1 MFSNIICIH
10 LRRFKTQEDLENL
23 FQQHGLDTIDSETCF
38 SLMRDGFTK
47 IFIDKNTYKL
57 IGYCHESNRKM
68 IQISEDFISHLRKM
82 DSITIKNPK
91 IKYKLSV
98 DSILDKISE
107 LGVESLTE
115 KEKEFLK
122 NNS

>member
-1 MFSNIICIH
+1 
-10 LRRFKTQEDLENL
+10 
-23 FQQHGLDTIDSETCF
+23 
-38 SLMRDGFTK
+38 MRDGFTK

>member
-1 MFSNIICIH
+1 MEKTNKIIIS
-10 LRRFKTQEDLENL
+10 ED
-23 FQQHGLDTIDSETCF
+23 DSKICKIDGKKF
-38 SLMRDGFTK
+38 
-47 IFIDKNTYKL
+47 
-57 IGYCHESNRKM
+57 ESNRKM
-68 IQISEDFISHLRKM
+68 IQVSEDFISHLRTM